1 MRHSCITASI
11 SLHITSH
18 NNLSQNRIDRYIH
31 IFMLIFCF
39 RYRILET
46 CVLDPC
52 NLSRFALQQLRL
64 NLPINTIVGDNSNF
78 YDKFEIIDLCKML
91 EKENAS
97 NSLSVYFEIEKNV
110 RLGI

>member
-1 MRHSCITASI
+1 MRHSCITTSI

-31 IFMLIFCF
+31 IFCF

-52 NLSRFALQQLRL
+52 KLSRFALQQLRL